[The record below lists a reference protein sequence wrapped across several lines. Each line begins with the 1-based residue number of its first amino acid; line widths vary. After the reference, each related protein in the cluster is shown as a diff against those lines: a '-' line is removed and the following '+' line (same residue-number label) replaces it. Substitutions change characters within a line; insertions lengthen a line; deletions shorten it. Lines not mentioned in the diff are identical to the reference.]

1 MKQKGIVM
9 SDKKAKEPQ
18 KPIEINIKKDSE
30 KRRKIAIVG
39 SASSTVK
46 FVPWDDHSLEIWA
59 LAWRSIPRA
68 DRLFDLH
75 AGNFDKKKRANV
87 QQNYEERLAGFKNT
101 EIYLCE
107 KHPDIPNSVE
117 YPLEAV
123 LKMMGPELDPS
134 SHGQYFASSIAFL
147 ICLAIYEKVDEIHIY
162 GVDFVGQGEYEHQ
175 RPNMEYLVGVA
186 RGKGIEV
193 YIPKGCALVEFS
205 YIYGYQLP
213 PDAGIVN
220 RAVLTDRLKQ
230 YKEKHE
236 KALNVARTTDGA
248 IQEVEQLL
256 QMLMHVER
264 GGALEVPP
272 IKEHVEVALNKLER
286 EKEEKHG

>member
-1 MKQKGIVM
+1 MD
-9 SDKKAKEPQ
+9 SKKSKESQ
-18 KPIEINIKKDSE
+18 KPIEINIEKDSK

-39 SASSTVK
+39 SASSTARL
-46 FVPWDDHSLEIWA
+46 VPWDDHSLEIWA
-59 LAWRSIPRA
+59 LAWRTIPRA

-75 AGNFDKKKRANV
+75 AGNFDKNKRANV
-87 QQNYEERLAGFKNT
+87 QQNYEDRLKGFKNT
-101 EIYLCE
+101 EIYLCK

-117 YPLEAV
+117 YPLEEV
-123 LKMMGPELDPS
+123 LEMMGPQLDPC

-175 RPNMEYLVGVA
+175 RPNMEYLIGVA

-193 YIPKGCALVEFS
+193 YVPKGCALLEFD

-213 PDAGIVN
+213 KDAGIIN
-220 RAVLTDRLKQ
+220 RAILTDRLKQ

-256 QMLMHVER
+256 SMLMHVER
-264 GGALEVPP
+264 GGVVEVPP
-272 IKEHVEVALNKLER
+272 VKDHVEVAQNKLER
-286 EKEEKHG
+286 AKEEKHG